1 MTTAVKAK
9 TEAAAAAE
17 AAPLAPGVREDDLLR
32 VEAVDGGHG
41 STAVLFGVSLGV
53 PRNGLCCLMGR
64 NGVGKSTLLS
74 TVVGLLKTRRGR
86 ILFDGDDVSRMRP
99 YERARAGIAFVP
111 QGRDCFPQLT
121 VMENMRVVQEARKD
135 LPRSGIDD
143 ALDLFPRLKGLLDR
157 PAGFLSGGQMQQLAI
172 ARALVTKPR
181 LLLLDEPTEGIQP
194 NIILEIEDAIA
205 QLKATSGLSIL
216 LVEQYV
222 DFALRLAER
231 YAVMD
236 HGHVIDAGDTAAL
249 EDGHVRRLLAV

>member
-1 MTTAVKAK
+1 MTATAVDPI
-9 TEAAAAAE
+9 AE
-17 AAPLAPGVREDDLLR
+17 GAVVADDLLR

-64 NGVGKSTLLS
+64 NGVGKSTLMA
-74 TVVGLLKTRRGR
+74 TIVGLLKTRGGR
-86 ILFDGDDVSRMRP
+86 IVFDGEDITKLRS
-99 YERARAGIAFVP
+99 YERARAGIAYVP

-121 VMENMRVVQEARKD
+121 VMENLRVVQEARRD
-135 LPRSGIDD
+135 LPRDSIDE
-143 ALDLFPRLKGLLDR
+143 ALDLFPRLTQLLDR

-172 ARALVTKPR
+172 ARALVTRPK

-194 NIILEIEDAIA
+194 SIILEIEDAIA
-205 QLKATSGLSIL
+205 QLKRTAGLSIL

-236 HGHVIDAGDTAAL
+236 GGRVIDAGTTAAL

>member
-1 MTTAVKAK
+1 MTATITPATDAATA
-9 TEAAAAAE
+9 
-17 AAPLAPGVREDDLLR
+17 GVRDDDLLR

-41 STAVLFGVSLGV
+41 STAVLFGVTLGV

-64 NGVGKSTLLS
+64 NGVGKSTVLQ
-74 TVVGLLKTRRGR
+74 TIVGLLKARRGR
-86 ILFDGDDVSRMRP
+86 IVFDGEDVTKLKP
-99 YERARAGIAFVP
+99 YDRARAGIAFVP

-121 VMENMRVVQEARKD
+121 VRENMRVVQEARRD
-135 LPRSGIDD
+135 LPKSGIDD
-143 ALDLFPRLKGLLDR
+143 ALDLFPRLKPLLDR

-172 ARALVTKPR
+172 ARALVTQPR

-194 NIILEIEDAIA
+194 NIILEIEDAIE
-205 QLKATSGLSIL
+205 QLKRTAGLSIL

-236 HGHVIDAGDTAAL
+236 GGRVIDAGETTALA
-249 EDGHVRRLLAV
+249 DGHVRRLLAI

>member
-1 MTTAVKAK
+1 MSAAVKPSP
-9 TEAAAAAE
+9 AAGAAGG
-17 AAPLAPGVREDDLLR
+17 AAAPGVREDDLLR
-32 VEAVDGGHG
+32 VEALDGGHG
-41 STAVLFGVSLGV
+41 STQVLFGVSLGV

-64 NGVGKSTLLS
+64 NGVGKSTLMS
-74 TVVGLLKTRRGR
+74 TVVGLLKAKRGR
-86 ILFDGDDVSRMRP
+86 IVFDGEDVTKLRA
-99 YERARAGIAFVP
+99 YDRARAGIAFVP

-121 VMENMRVVQEARKD
+121 VMENLRVVQEARRD
-135 LPRSGIDD
+135 LPRSGIDE

-172 ARALVTKPR
+172 ARALVTRPR

-205 QLKATSGLSIL
+205 QLKQTSGLSIL

-236 HGHVIDAGDTAAL
+236 GGRVIDAGETAAL

>member
-1 MTTAVKAK
+1 MTATAP
-9 TEAAAAAE
+9 AE
-17 AAPLAPGVREDDLLR
+17 ATADGLRDDDLLR

-64 NGVGKSTLLS
+64 NGVGKSTVLQ
-74 TVVGLLKTRRGR
+74 TIVGLLKARRGR
-86 ILFDGDDVSRMRP
+86 VIFDGDDITKLRP
-99 YERARAGIAFVP
+99 YDRARAGIAFVP

-121 VMENMRVVQEARKD
+121 VMENMRVVQEARRD

-143 ALDLFPRLKGLLDR
+143 ALDLFPRLKDLLDR

-172 ARALVTKPR
+172 ARALVTQPK

-194 NIILEIEDAIA
+194 SIILEIEDAIA
-205 QLKATSGLSIL
+205 QLKRTAGMSIL

-236 HGHVIDAGDTAAL
+236 GGRVVDAGDTAGL

>member
-1 MTTAVKAK
+1 MS
-9 TEAAAAAE
+9 AAT
-17 AAPLAPGVREDDLLR
+17 AAPVAATTDGLREDDLLR

-64 NGVGKSTLLS
+64 NGVGKSTVLQ
-74 TVVGLLKTRRGR
+74 TVVGLLKARRGR
-86 ILFDGDDVSRMRP
+86 VLFDGEDITKLRP
-99 YERARAGIAFVP
+99 YDRARAGIAFVP

-121 VMENMRVVQEARKD
+121 VMENMRVVQEARRD

-143 ALDLFPRLKGLLDR
+143 ALDLFPRLKELLDR

-172 ARALVTKPR
+172 ARALVTQPK

-194 NIILEIEDAIA
+194 SIILEIEDAIA
-205 QLKATSGLSIL
+205 ELKRTAGLSIL

-236 HGHVIDAGDTAAL
+236 GGRVVDAGDTAGL

>member
-1 MTTAVKAK
+1 MTAIAIEPGAGAAV
-9 TEAAAAAE
+9 AA
-17 AAPLAPGVREDDLLR
+17 DDLLH
-32 VEAVDGGHG
+32 VEGVDGGHG
-41 STAVLFGVSLGV
+41 STAVLFDVSLGV

-64 NGVGKSTLLS
+64 NGVGKSTLMA
-74 TVVGLLKTRRGR
+74 TIVGLLKARSGR
-86 ILFDGDDVSRMRP
+86 IVFDGEDVTRMRP
-99 YERARAGIAFVP
+99 YERARAGIAYVP

-121 VMENMRVVQEARKD
+121 VMENLRVVQEARRD
-135 LPRSGIDD
+135 LPRDGIDE

-172 ARALVTKPR
+172 ARALVTKPK

-194 NIILEIEDAIA
+194 SIILEIEDAIA
-205 QLKATSGLSIL
+205 ELKRTAGLSIL

-231 YAVMD
+231 YSVMD
-236 HGHVIDAGDTAAL
+236 GGRVIDAGETAAL

>member
-1 MTTAVKAK
+1 VSVATQAPIRADGGAGAVRA
-9 TEAAAAAE
+9 
-17 AAPLAPGVREDDLLR
+17 DDLLR

-74 TVVGLLKTRRGR
+74 TIVGLLRARHGR
-86 ILFDGDDVSRMRP
+86 ILFDGEDVTRMKP
-99 YERARAGIAFVP
+99 YDRARAGIAFVP

-121 VMENMRVVQEARKD
+121 VMENMRVVQEARRD

-143 ALDLFPRLKGLLDR
+143 ALDLFPRLRQLVNR

-172 ARALVTKPR
+172 ARALVTRPR

-194 NIILEIEDAIA
+194 SIILEIEDAIA
-205 QLKATSGLSIL
+205 ELKRTAGLSIL

-236 HGHVIDAGDTAAL
+236 GGRVIDAGATSAL
-249 EDGHVRRLLAV
+249 QDGHVRRLLAV

>member
-1 MTTAVKAK
+1 MS
-9 TEAAAAAE
+9 
-17 AAPLAPGVREDDLLR
+17 DDLLR
-32 VEAVDGGHG
+32 IEAVDGGHG
-41 STAVLFGVSLGV
+41 SAAVLFGVSLGV

-64 NGVGKSTLLS
+64 NGVGKSTLMS
-74 TVVGLLKTRRGR
+74 TIVGLLRARRGR
-86 ILFDGDDVSRMRP
+86 IVLDGEDVTKLKP

-121 VMENMRVVQEARKD
+121 VMENLRVVQEARRD
-135 LPRSGIDD
+135 LDRGAIDD
-143 ALDLFPRLKGLLDR
+143 ALDLFPRLKELLDR

-172 ARALVTKPR
+172 ARALVTRPK

-194 NIILEIEDAIA
+194 SIIIEIEDAIA
-205 QLKATSGLSIL
+205 QLKRSAGLSSL

-236 HGHVIDAGDTAAL
+236 AGRVIDAGETAAL

>member
-1 MTTAVKAK
+1 MTTV
-9 TEAAAAAE
+9 AAE
-17 AAPLAPGVREDDLLR
+17 APAGVRDDDLLR
-32 VEAVDGGHG
+32 VEALDGGHG
-41 STAVLFGVSLGV
+41 GTQVLFGVSLGV

-64 NGVGKSTLLS
+64 NGVGKSTVLS
-74 TVVGLLKTRRGR
+74 TVVGLLRARRGR
-86 ILFDGDDVSRMRP
+86 ILFDGEEVTRLKP
-99 YERARAGIAFVP
+99 YERARRGIAFVP

-121 VMENMRVVQEARKD
+121 VMENLRVVQEARRG
-135 LPRSGIDD
+135 LPRAGIDE

-172 ARALVTKPR
+172 ARALVTRPR

-205 QLKATSGLSIL
+205 QLKRSSGLSIL

-236 HGHVIDAGDTAAL
+236 GGRVVDAGETAAL
-249 EDGHVRRLLAV
+249 ADGHVRALLAV